1 MMTQLTPFGAPF
13 ETSDGVFI
21 LCDIICTRDARPN
34 GSYPEKRAATH
45 ESCRRTLCAEYSM
58 SDANRTNPIF
68 LRPVSSSN
76 KHNHDRTRRLRQ
88 ERGTTKPDLE
98 SMCPTKNRLQPSP
111 LRTGFYRNLRIKRP
125 FRLTIDIP
133 RIANNP
139 IHCNACPLADTHGPP
154 NVKSTRKGIACVDR
168 QTRPLRT
175 TDRIESTRHRH
186 SHT

>member
-45 ESCRRTLCAEYSM
+45 ENCRRTLCAEYSV

-68 LRPVSSSN
+68 LRPISSSN

-88 ERGTTKPDLE
+88 DRGTTKPDLE
-98 SMCPTKNRLQPSP
+98 SMLPYQ
-111 LRTGFYRNLRIKRP
+111 
-125 FRLTIDIP
+125 
-133 RIANNP
+133 
-139 IHCNACPLADTHGPP
+139 
-154 NVKSTRKGIACVDR
+154 
-168 QTRPLRT
+168 
-175 TDRIESTRHRH
+175 ESTASIPAKNGVLQEPADKTAISANDRYTPYRK
-186 SHT
+186 